1 MDNET
6 GTCMNVAVM
15 QPYIFPY
22 LGYFNLIEASDLFVF
37 YDDVNFVK
45 KGWIHRNRI
54 LLNGKDF
61 LFTIPLNNASQN
73 KFINEI
79 DTKFDEKWRQKFF
92 KNIRFAYQ
100 KAPFYEPVSELIQ
113 KQINKNTKI
122 SDLGIQ
128 SIQAVY
134 DFLGL
139 SFNYC
144 KSSEKF
150 SNTKGMDRAD
160 RLISIT
166 KQVGGQ
172 NYINL
177 EGGRKLYEKVY
188 FEKKGINLKFL
199 ESSLPSYKQGKQKE
213 FIKGLSI
220 IDILMYNDIE
230 SVKSMFKAYRI
241 F

>member
-1 MDNET
+1 
-6 GTCMNVAVM
+6 MNVAVM

-73 KFINEI
+73 KLINEI

-100 KAPFYEPVSELIQ
+100 KAPFYEPVSELIRN
-113 KQINKNTKI
+113 IFAENTKI
-122 SDLGIQ
+122 AQLNIKSIESVYEYLGM
-128 SIQAVY
+128 
-134 DFLGL
+134 

-144 KSSEKF
+144 LSSKQF
-150 SNTKGMDRAD
+150 SATKGQDKAD
-160 RLISIT
+160 RLINIT
-166 KQVGGQ
+166 KQAGGQ
-172 NYINL
+172 KYTNL
-177 EGGRKLYEKVY
+177 AGGQILYDKTY
-188 FEKKGINLKFL
+188 FTQKGIELQFL
-199 ESSLPSYKQGKQKE
+199 ESTLPAYPQGKQKE
-213 FIKGLSI
+213 FIKSLSI
-220 IDILMYNDIE
+220 IDILMYNDID
-230 SVKSMFKAYRI
+230 SVKNMFKAYRI